1 MSRRDDDHDESEY
14 GACGLLNGII
24 CCSIATPLFST
35 TMPSFSFLLL
45 LLACWMMSSSTADLL
60 EECRS
65 KGFNPHQLSC
75 DTCNILKDT
84 VHLENCQY
92 CCQAYKDTKN
102 TATRYGAAV
111 LLHSPGSDEMDN
123 FVKDDLPTMEKRGQ
137 IIVKEQQQK
146 AGGFG
151 QDDLRMMM
159 MGFMGSQPSSIL
171 WLDEKPTS
179 SSATVD
185 ALRKIAKEE
194 IDLRGWKRD
203 DIKSMLQT
211 LLA

>member
-1 MSRRDDDHDESEY
+1 
-14 GACGLLNGII
+14 
-24 CCSIATPLFST
+24 
-35 TMPSFSFLLL
+35 
-45 LLACWMMSSSTADLL
+45 MMTLSTANLL

-75 DTCNILKDT
+75 STCNLLKDM
-84 VHLENCQY
+84 VHFENCQY

-102 TATRYGAAV
+102 TAIRYGAAV
-111 LLHSPGSDEMDN
+111 LLHSPGGSDEMDN
-123 FVKDDLPTMEKRGQ
+123 FVKDDLPTMDKREQ

-146 AGGFG
+146 
-151 QDDLRMMM
+151 DDVDLRMMM
-159 MGFMGSQPSSIL
+159 MGFMGSKPSSIL
-171 WLDEKPTS
+171 WLEAKPKS
-179 SSATVD
+179 SIVTVD
-185 ALRKIAKEE
+185 ALKKIAKEE